1 MSSQEGLVS
10 CDTFVIVGRE
20 GVVFGKNSDRP
31 EGEVQEVVEVKA
43 LDHPPGTRLKCTYIE
58 VDQVARTLGV
68 MLSKPA
74 WMWGAEMGANEAGVV
89 IGNEAVWNR
98 LSGPQDLHPRLL
110 GMDLLRLG
118 LERSHSAEEA
128 VTVITSLL
136 ESHGQGGQ
144 CSNIVPDFSYHN
156 SFLIADCN
164 EAWVLETAEKLWVA
178 EKVEGGPRN
187 ISNCMSITTKIDRES
202 AELRERARREG
213 WWGGDQPLDW
223 TKVIGASTGDLES
236 PASRYQCGSRL
247 LSDAS
252 KQEEL
257 PNQLRAMLSL
267 LRDEES
273 GICRRPGTSAF
284 PTAASQAS
292 VLCSSSARHWFTGTP
307 DPTRAVFKPF
317 VFGSDQLA
325 TESTKSASRD
335 GAQPHRLMCA
345 QQESKAS
352 VEKLRK
358 LEEELLEV
366 ERASD
371 GTNMFNRA
379 VDEEIKLHETK

>member
-1 MSSQEGLVS
+1 MRSQEGLVS
-10 CDTFVIVGRE
+10 CDTFVIVGKE

-43 LDHPPGTRLKCTYIE
+43 LDHCHGTRLKCTYIE
-58 VDQVARTLGV
+58 VEQVDHTLGV
-68 MLSKPA
+68 ILSKPA

-98 LSGPQDLHPRLL
+98 LSGPQDLQPRLL

-136 ESHGQGGQ
+136 EAHGQGGQ

-164 EAWVLETAEKLWVA
+164 EAWVVETAEKLWVA
-178 EKVEGGPRN
+178 ERVQLGPRN

-202 AELRERARREG
+202 TGLRERAKSEG
-213 WWGGDQPLDW
+213 WWGGEEPLDW
-223 TKVIGASTGDLES
+223 AKVIGASTGDLES

-252 KQEEL
+252 KQEQL
-257 PNQLRAMLSL
+257 PNQLRAMFSL

-292 VLCSSSARHWFTGTP
+292 VLWASSSQHWLTGTP
-307 DPTRAVFKPF
+307 DPTRAIFKPF
-317 VFGSDQLA
+317 VFGSDQLV
-325 TESTKSASRD
+325 TESTKSPSGKA
-335 GAQPHRLMCA
+335 HKLMCA
-345 QQESKAS
+345 QQESKATM
-352 VEKLRK
+352 EKLRM
-358 LEEELLEV
+358 LEEEMLV
-366 ERASD
+366 MERTGD
-371 GTNMFNRA
+371 GDNMFNRA
-379 VDEEIKLHETK
+379 VKEEMKLHEIK

>member
-1 MSSQEGLVS
+1 MG
-10 CDTFVIVGRE
+10 
-20 GVVFGKNSDRP
+20 
-31 EGEVQEVVEVKA
+31 
-43 LDHPPGTRLKCTYIE
+43 
-58 VDQVARTLGV
+58 
-68 MLSKPA
+68 
-74 WMWGAEMGANEAGVV
+74 GAEMGANEAGVV

-98 LSGPQDLHPRLL
+98 LSGPQDLQPRLL

-136 ESHGQGGQ
+136 ETHGQGGQ
-144 CSNIVPDFSYHN
+144 CSNIIPDFSYHN
-156 SFLIADCN
+156 SFLIADCK
-164 EAWVLETAEKLWVA
+164 EAWVVETAEKLWVA
-178 EKVEGGPRN
+178 ERVELGPRN

-202 AELRERARREG
+202 AGLRERAKSEG
-213 WWGGDQPLDW
+213 WWGGEEPLDW
-223 TKVIGASTGDLES
+223 ARVIGASTGDLES

-252 KQEEL
+252 KQEQI

-292 VLCSSSARHWFTGTP
+292 VLRSSSAQHWLTGTP

-317 VFGSDQLA
+317 VFGSDQLV
-325 TESTKSASRD
+325 TDSTKSPSAG
-335 GAQPHRLMCA
+335 GAHKLMCA
-345 QQESKAS
+345 QQESKAT

-358 LEEELLEV
+358 LEEEMLV
-366 ERASD
+366 MKRTGDAN
-371 GTNMFNRA
+371 NMFNRA
-379 VDEEIKLHETK
+379 VEEEMKLHETK